1 MIAAR
6 TTPAVTRQLN
16 RWTYRP
22 LRTEWTTIPA
32 GEFLMGSL
40 EGHRGKIQMHF
51 ANVSLGLKPG
61 ARIKKSATSR
71 LPGKSL
77 VWFFSIAGLQPPC
90 LLTQPV
96 VIDSGGFSQQRDM
109 PHPAGDGQARL
120 VAIHVEPFIQ

>member
-40 EGHRGKIQMHF
+40 EGYRED
-51 ANVSLGLKPG
+51 AN
-61 ARIKKSATSR
+61 TFYQ
-71 LPGKSL
+71 
-77 VWFFSIAGLQPPC
+77 WNN
-90 LLTQPV
+90 
-96 VIDSGGFSQQRDM
+96 SG
-109 PHPAGDGQARL
+109 
-120 VAIHVEPFIQ
+120 